1 MREGGR
7 RGGAWRA
14 KKVALAVEE
23 GSHKKR
29 GDLEEEGEG
38 IKGGGAEPK
47 SASVKADPPPRVK
60 KRPPIPDTHLH
71 ILKRILEF
79 RIFFCTLA
87 FAFAERGCSTYPTR
101 TYKVEDLRRS
111 RHEKREGV
119 IRAL

>member
-7 RGGAWRA
+7 GGEGKGGAWRA
-14 KKVALAVEE
+14 KKIALAVE

-101 TYKVEDLRRS
+101 TY
-111 RHEKREGV
+111 
-119 IRAL
+119 